1 MSAAWTGPW
10 NVAMGAL
17 PWLTLTVAAYAA
29 SLWLYRRGGL
39 HPLLLPV
46 LVGTSLVVGV
56 LLATGT
62 PYATYYDSAR
72 TIYWLVGPATVALA
86 VPLYGQLERL
96 RRMWLPLSIALAA
109 GSLTAIVSA
118 LGLAWLLGG
127 SRDSLLAL
135 APKSATMPIAMAV
148 AEQAGGAR
156 SLAAVAVAVT
166 GIAGAM
172 AARGLLALLRERD
185 EAISGFALGIS
196 AHAIGTARALQ
207 TSSVAGGFAALAMG
221 LNGIA
226 TGLAVPLVLAL
237 FGLL

>member
-1 MSAAWTGPW
+1 MSALA
-10 NVAMGAL
+10 AL
-17 PWLTLTVAAYAA
+17 PWLALTLAAYAVA
-29 SLWLYRRGGL
+29 LWLFRRGGL

-46 LVGTSLVVGV
+46 LVGTTLVVGV

-62 PYATYYDSAR
+62 SYATYFDGAR
-72 TIYWLVGPATVALA
+72 WIYWLVGPATVALA
-86 VPLYGQLERL
+86 VPLYGQMERL

-118 LGLAWLLGG
+118 LGIAWLLGG
-127 SRDSLLAL
+127 SRATLVAL

-148 AEQAGGAR
+148 AEQAGGTR

-185 EAISGFALGIS
+185 EAVAGFALGIS
-196 AHAIGTARALQ
+196 AHAIGVARALQ
-207 TSSVAGGFAALAMG
+207 TSPTAGAFAALAMG

-226 TGLAVPLVLAL
+226 TGIVVPIVLAL
-237 FGLL
+237 LGLLA

>member
-1 MSAAWTGPW
+1 MTGALAA
-10 NVAMGAL
+10 AASAL
-17 PWLTLTVAAYAA
+17 PWLALTLAAYAGSA
-29 SLWLYRRGGL
+29 WLYRRGGM

-46 LVGTSLVVGV
+46 LVGTTAVVAV

-62 PYATYYDSAR
+62 PYATYFDGAR
-72 TIYWLVGPATVALA
+72 YINWLVGPATVALA
-86 VPLYGQLERL
+86 VPLHSQIGRL
-96 RRMWLPLSIALAA
+96 RRMWLPLAIALAA
-109 GSLTAIVSA
+109 GSLTAIGSA
-118 LGLAWLLGG
+118 LGIGWLLGG
-127 SRDSLLAL
+127 SRETLIAL

-172 AARGLLALLRERD
+172 TSRGLLALLRERD
-185 EAISGFALGIS
+185 DAVRGFAMGIS

-207 TSSVAGGFAALAMG
+207 ASPTAGAFAALAMG

-226 TGLAVPLVLAL
+226 TGFLVPVMLAVL
-237 FGLL
+237 

>member
-1 MSAAWTGPW
+1 MSAAWTGAW

-17 PWLTLTVAAYAA
+17 PWLALTVAAYAA

-62 PYATYYDSAR
+62 PYATYYDGAR
-72 TIYWLVGPATVALA
+72 SIYWLVGPATVALA

-148 AEQAGGAR
+148 AEQSGGVR

>member
-17 PWLTLTVAAYAA
+17 PWLALTVAAYAA

-62 PYATYYDSAR
+62 PYTTYYDGAR
-72 TIYWLVGPATVALA
+72 SIYWLVGPATVALA

>member
-1 MSAAWTGPW
+1 MTDALAA
-10 NVAMGAL
+10 AASAL
-17 PWLTLTVAAYAA
+17 PWLALTLAAYAGSA
-29 SLWLYRRGGL
+29 WLYKRGRM

-46 LVGTSLVVGV
+46 LVGTAVVVTV

-62 PYATYYDSAR
+62 PYATYFDGAR
-72 TIYWLVGPATVALA
+72 FIYWLVGPATVALA
-86 VPLYGQLERL
+86 VPLYSQIGRL
-96 RRMWLPLSIALAA
+96 RRMWLPLAIALAA
-109 GSLTAIVSA
+109 GSLTAIGSA
-118 LGLAWLLGG
+118 LGIGWLLGG
-127 SRDSLLAL
+127 SRETLIAL

-172 AARGLLALLRERD
+172 ASRSLLALLRERD
-185 EAISGFALGIS
+185 DAVRGFAMGIS

-207 TSSVAGGFAALAMG
+207 ISPTAGAFAALAMG

-226 TGLAVPLVLAL
+226 TGLLVPVMLAVL
-237 FGLL
+237 

>member
-1 MSAAWTGPW
+1 MSDHLHAAWSAAT
-10 NVAMGAL
+10 NAL
-17 PWLTLTVAAYAA
+17 PWLGLTFAAYAA

-46 LVGTSLVVGV
+46 LVGTSLVVSV

-62 PYATYYDSAR
+62 SYATYFDGAR
-72 TIYWLVGPATVALA
+72 IIYWLVGPATVALA
-86 VPLYGQLERL
+86 VPLYGQMERL

-109 GSLTAIVSA
+109 GSVTAIVSA
-118 LGLAWLLGG
+118 LGIAWALGG

-135 APKSATMPIAMAV
+135 APKAATMPIAMGV
-148 AEQAGGAR
+148 AEQAGGSR
-156 SLAAVAVAVT
+156 SLTAVAVALT

-185 EAISGFALGIS
+185 EAIAGFALGIS

-207 TSSVAGGFAALAMG
+207 TSSVSGGFAALAMG

-226 TGLAVPLVLAL
+226 TGIAVPLILAL
-237 FGLL
+237 VGLL